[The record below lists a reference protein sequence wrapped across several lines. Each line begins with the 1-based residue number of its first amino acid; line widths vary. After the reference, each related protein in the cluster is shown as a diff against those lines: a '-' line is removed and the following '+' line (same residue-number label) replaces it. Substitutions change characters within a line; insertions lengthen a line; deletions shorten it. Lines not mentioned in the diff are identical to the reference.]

1 MLFHFKRGIRLGA
14 SPPALNAENAIK
26 ETNATRE
33 SAQETRSMIVVAVGG
48 TKLMFVVAVGGTKGI
63 MSVVAVGGTKSLSAW
78 NSFSSIAMARDKTD
92 MFFPS

>member
-1 MLFHFKRGIRLGA
+1 
-14 SPPALNAENAIK
+14 
-26 ETNATRE
+26 
-33 SAQETRSMIVVAVGG
+33 
-48 TKLMFVVAVGGTKGI
+48 MFVVAVGGTKGI

>member
-1 MLFHFKRGIRLGA
+1 MLFQFKRGIRLGA

-33 SAQETRSMIVVAVGG
+33 SAQETRSMS
-48 TKLMFVVAVGGTKGI
+48 VVAVGGTKGI